1 MRKRNVL
8 ILLLAVFSLQSCFD
22 VIEKM
27 TVNKNGTGI
36 YELTYDL
43 SSIMANGMMKEML
56 KESLSGEGEDNP
68 FAGSMV
74 NGSIEMD
81 TLIALKDSP
90 LASELKGEMPDV
102 LEKVK
107 MHMKMSESQ
116 GVFKTIM
123 TLNFDQVSEIADFYT
138 ALQKTSEDG
147 GQGLSGIMP
156 MKGLFE
162 LNGKTLVRKPMDM
175 AAIKKD
181 MGDED
186 SMAMMRMM
194 MADAT
199 YTTIYEFPKKVK
211 STNIKNAEVGKKTVK
226 VSIDFLEI
234 MDGNADMSGK
244 IKFK

>member
-1 MRKRNVL
+1 MRKLNILV
-8 ILLLAVFSLQSCFD
+8 LLLAVFSLQSCFD

-27 TVNKNGTGI
+27 TVNKNGSGI

-43 SSIMANGMMKEML
+43 SSIMSNGMMKEML
-56 KESLSGEGEDNP
+56 KESLNGEGEDNP

-81 TLIALKDSP
+81 TLISIKDSP
-90 LASELKGEMPDV
+90 LASEMGADMPAV
-102 LEKVK
+102 LDKVK
-107 MHMKMSESQ
+107 MKMNMSESQ
-116 GVFKTIM
+116 GVFKTVM
-123 TLNFDQVSEIADFYT
+123 TLNFDQVSEIADFYK
-138 ALQKTSEDG
+138 ALEKTSENG
-147 GQGLSGIMP
+147 GQGFGGIMP

-175 AAIKKD
+175 NPIKKD

-194 MADAT
+194 MAGAT
-199 YTTIYEFPKKVK
+199 YTSIYEFPKKVK
-211 STNIKNAEVGKKTVK
+211 STNIKDAEVGKKTVT
-226 VSIDFLEI
+226 VSRDFLEI
-234 MDGNADMSGK
+234 LDGKASMDGK